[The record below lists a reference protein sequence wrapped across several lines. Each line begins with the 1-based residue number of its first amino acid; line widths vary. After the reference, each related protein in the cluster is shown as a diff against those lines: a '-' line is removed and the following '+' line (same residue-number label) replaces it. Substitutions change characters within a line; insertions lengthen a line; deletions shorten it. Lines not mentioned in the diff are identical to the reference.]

1 MMGFL
6 LIFNGLF
13 MLISSGISFIYQDG
27 VTKEIFFAGIVA
39 SLVGLLFRFA
49 SKGFSKQVK
58 KREGYLIVTLGWIL
72 MSLSGSLPYLF

>member
-13 MLISSGISFIYQDG
+13 MLIASGVSFIYKDG
-27 VTKEIFFAGIVA
+27 VTKEILFAG
-39 SLVGLLFRFA
+39 LVTALLGLVFRFA

-58 KREGYLIVTLGWIL
+58 KGEGYLIVTLGWIL
-72 MSLSGSLPYLF
+72 M